1 MTHRLLLDQ
10 GVVGTAI
17 SYHDDWQRRQA
28 DVNHKVLVVA
38 RLGADLQQSEKR
50 ERVSFPG
57 LAENENVKICIRI
70 QLKFYTTMLKKRQKC
85 IIVR

>member
-10 GVVGTAI
+10 GVVRTAI

-57 LAENENVKICIRI
+57 LAESGNVKICIGI
-70 QLKFYTTMLKKRQKC
+70 
-85 IIVR
+85 